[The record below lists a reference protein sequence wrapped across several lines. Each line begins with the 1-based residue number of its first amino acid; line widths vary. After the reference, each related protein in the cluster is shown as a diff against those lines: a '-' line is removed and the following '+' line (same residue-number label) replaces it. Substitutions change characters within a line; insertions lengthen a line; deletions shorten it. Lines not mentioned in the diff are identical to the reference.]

1 MGCTDITKL
10 RIAADEAKQEW
21 IDSKSIEKWNMKDDT
36 VAYKTLFEAAT
47 DKTFEAGS
55 GIETTDMVKFK
66 NAITSLR
73 KDLKSPGLLSNK
85 ILKHFYLGEQ
95 KKRQNPIL
103 ANFYESLVKANEYRN
118 NHTNAMMSQYAS
130 MMRQLKGAILEFDN
144 VEGAFDYDPS
154 AAPRKRD
161 YLSLTNRRMSKAT
174 KDKFNKLDEYEK
186 AYYKKMNEGGRAGNM
201 EELGV
206 LMKFIGK
213 GGEGEMFQ
221 DFISTVEGG
230 DRFLIEKYGDR
241 NNLGG
246 IDIKQNK
253 TLYVS
258 RIRSAASEWNVIQK
272 TAKLHLVKS
281 IDNVIE
287 IVKHK
292 YGKESYTANFLIEEY
307 KGIRDQ
313 LDASTEGYVPHYLL
327 DVVGKALGMHE
338 KLAKIETGDRTNLDK
353 LLNEYKNEVQDI
365 NSNLMTRLK
374 TKSKVDQEYFSRNP
388 MLYAQKYVEQ
398 VASFNHR
405 SFVEL
410 SYVKNLKKLTD
421 VILKN
426 PQSKEAD
433 TANVFKKVLGEI
445 REDALGNERA
455 DTNDTAKNITRI
467 LTSMQFVAKLG
478 WSTRGA
484 LRNSSQKLL
493 NFGHFGGL
501 LWIDA
506 NAERKNNPAYKLAME
521 EQLDKH
527 GLQYLDIS
535 KVTEGALSQTDLIA
549 HGIDFKDG
557 QVQSSQQSDFLQN
570 WAGKFASLAEASSVF
585 TKSVENSNRRSTF
598 NIAFFKRLQYL
609 KKTEKY
615 SGWGLEGEKGES
627 VKKDMYNKAG
637 IYASNLTRL
646 LHFEY
651 SKFAKADIISGN
663 VGAVLGQ
670 FQHYALSYAD
680 LQFQVIKDFGK
691 AIKAGDYTG
700 EETGRVVR
708 YAMLYSINE
717 AMSILGNTDFTSYI
731 QNDTVEKV
739 RQMEKFLMGETVG
752 TKIRREVLP
761 KKHMLYPGRKPSKR
775 ELEEEKRDAF
785 YGKGLIGV
793 AGLIPI
799 SDLIEIHNL
808 GAAAGYWEMLAD
820 EKSTAAWLIG
830 LRKYKKIGN
839 AEFAKEL
846 AGMGNIEIE
855 RILTRTLP
863 ALQYNN
869 PLWSAVRAE
878 FGLFPGTTT
887 LGFKTRELHKKY
899 VQKKLEPKKAT
910 FKPRGTRS
918 KKAQQAIEA
927 LSRL

>member
-1 MGCTDITKL
+1 MGCIDKSKLWEATK
-10 RIAADEAKQEW
+10 EAENEW
-21 IDSKSIEKWNMKDDT
+21 IDSKSIKKWNMTDDT
-36 VAYKTLFEAAT
+36 VAYKSLFEAAT
-47 DKTFEAGS
+47 DKIFEGGS
-55 GIETTDMVKFK
+55 GIEATDMVKFK

-118 NHTNAMMSQYAS
+118 NHTNAMMSQYSA

-144 VEGAFDYDPS
+144 VEGASGYDPS
-154 AAPRKRD
+154 EAPKKRD
-161 YLSLTNRRMSKAT
+161 FLSLRNRRMSKAT

-186 AYYKKMNEGGRAGNM
+186 TYYKKMNDGGQATAQGEMR
-201 EELGV
+201 V
-206 LMKFIGK
+206 LMKFLEN
-213 GGEGEMFQ
+213 EGAMFQ
-221 DFISTVEGG
+221 DFISTVEQGK
-230 DRFLIEKYGDR
+230 DYLVEKYGERD
-241 NNLGG
+241 NLGT
-246 IDIKQNK
+246 INVSENK
-253 TLYVS
+253 RLYVA
-258 RIRSAASEWNVIQK
+258 RIHSAASEWGVIQK

-292 YGKESYTANFLIEEY
+292 YGKGTRTSDFLIEEY
-307 KGIRDQ
+307 RGISKQ
-313 LDASTEGYVPHYLL
+313 LEASTEGYVPHYLL

-338 KLAKIETGDRTNLDK
+338 RLAKIEAGDVTTLDGV
-353 LLNEYKNEVQDI
+353 LNEYKNEVQSI

-374 TKSKVDQEYFSRNP
+374 RKSKTDQEYFSRNP
-388 MLYAQKYVEQ
+388 ILYAQKYVEQ

-410 SYVKNLKKLTD
+410 SYIKNLKKLTN

-426 PQSKEAD
+426 PDSKEANA
-433 TANVFKKVLGEI
+433 ANVFKKVLGDQ
-445 REDALGNERA
+445 REASLGNERA
-455 DTNDTAKNITRI
+455 DTNETAKNITRI
-467 LTSMQFVAKLG
+467 LTSMQFVSKLG
-478 WSTRGA
+478 WSSRGA
-484 LRNSSQKLL
+484 LRNKTQKLL

-501 LWIDA
+501 AWIDA
-506 NAERKNNPAYKLAME
+506 NAEFKNNPAYKLAME

-557 QVQSSQQSDFLQN
+557 QVQRSQESNFLQ
-570 WAGKFASLAEASSVF
+570 ATAKGFSSLAEASSVF
-585 TKSVENSNRRSTF
+585 TKSVENNNRRSTF
-598 NIAFFKRLQYL
+598 NIAFHKRLQYL

-615 SGWGLEGEKGES
+615 AGWGLEGESGES

-637 IYASNLTRL
+637 IYASNMTRL

-651 SKFAKADIISGN
+651 SKFAKADALSGN
-663 VGAVLGQ
+663 VGSVLGQ

-691 AIKAGDYTG
+691 AMKAGDYTG
-700 EETGRVVR
+700 QETGRVIR
-708 YAMLYSINE
+708 YAALYSINE
-717 AMSILGNTDFTSYI
+717 AMSILGDTDFTSYI

-739 RQMEKFLMGETVG
+739 KQMEKFLMGESTG
-752 TKIRREVLP
+752 TKIRRKILD
-761 KKHMLYPGRKPSKR
+761 KDHTLYPGRKPSKKK
-775 ELEEEKRDAF
+775 LEQEKRDAF

-793 AGLIPI
+793 AGLVPI

-808 GAAAGYWEMLAD
+808 GAAAGYWKMLAD
-820 EKSTAAWLIG
+820 EKSTVAWLAG
-830 LRKYKKIGN
+830 LRKYKSISN
-839 AEFAKEL
+839 EEFGKEVL
-846 AGMGNIEIE
+846 GMGNIEIE

-863 ALQYNN
+863 ALRHNN

-887 LGFKTRELHKKY
+887 MGLRTRDLHKKY
-899 VQKKLEPKKAT
+899 IQKKPKAKKKG
-910 FKPRGTRS
+910 FKQQGTRS
-918 KKAQQAIEA
+918 KKAQAAINA
-927 LSRL
+927 LSRF